1 MKTNI
6 ITTDDK
12 PNVLEN
18 KGRINNYSFE
28 SNEPYDYDPD
38 YDDIY
43 EPDDEISYE
52 EHHDSNLE
60 ADLYFHIEY
69 FGYLNDMLE
78 GNVMVNQILRTMENQ
93 IVDSIGKNSY
103 ESLLF
108 VISEEIS
115 RLTAA
120 KKDYQVKLCLGVS
133 MNCIKI

>member
-18 KGRINNYSFE
+18 KGGINNYSFE
-28 SNEPYDYDPD
+28 SNEPYDCDPD

-43 EPDDEISYE
+43 EPDDDITYE
-52 EHHDSNLE
+52 DYQEAIVE
-60 ADLYFHIEY
+60 ADLYFQIEY

-115 RLTAA
+115 RLTTAI
-120 KKDYQVKLCLGVS
+120 KDSQVKLCLGVS

>member
-1 MKTNI
+1 
-6 ITTDDK
+6 
-12 PNVLEN
+12 LEN
-18 KGRINNYSFE
+18 KGGINNYSFE

-43 EPDDEISYE
+43 EPDDDITYE
-52 EHHDSNLE
+52 DYQEAIVE
-60 ADLYFHIEY
+60 ADSYCQIEY
-69 FGYLNDMLE
+69 FGYLNAILE
-78 GNVMVNQILRTMENQ
+78 GSVKVNQILRTMENQ

-120 KKDYQVKLCLGVS
+120 KKEFQDM
-133 MNCIKI
+133 MNLEYK